1 MDQALRSRCERFLA
15 NRDTLRKAFPWENP
29 YLHAVCA
36 GILTQKN
43 QTAEVDRLH
52 DCRDLLR
59 ARTGFFS
66 NFRGIAQEAMIT
78 LLSLEPAPQEELDQG
93 LRLYDALKDH
103 FRPSQY
109 LPLAA
114 LLLADQVEERQYGA
128 FAARTRAIYN
138 GMKEAHCFLTGV
150 EDSVFAALL
159 ALSPRPVEALIA
171 ETEACYDRLK
181 HRPFGTGQF
190 TQTLSHVLALGEG
203 SAQEKCDRT
212 LALYDALKDRGR
224 KYSTGHELGTLG
236 LLTLVPG
243 EVGALAEEVVEVDHF
258 LSQQKG
264 YGLMGVGK
272 AQRLMHGVMLTAG
285 YILDQN
291 QAVLGAAAVS
301 TTVSLIVAQEVALF
315 TVVAA
320 GSAAGI
326 AASSTGQE

>member
-78 LLSLEPAPQEELDQG
+78 LLFLEPAPQEKLDQG

-128 FAARTRAIYN
+128 FAARTRAICN
-138 GMKEAHCFLTGV
+138 GMKEEHCFLTGV

-258 LSQQKG
+258 LSQQ
-264 YGLMGVGK
+264 
-272 AQRLMHGVMLTAG
+272 
-285 YILDQN
+285 
-291 QAVLGAAAVS
+291 
-301 TTVSLIVAQEVALF
+301 
-315 TVVAA
+315 
-320 GSAAGI
+320 
-326 AASSTGQE
+326 

>member
-15 NRDTLRKAFPWENP
+15 NRDTLRKAFPLENP
-29 YLHAVCA
+29 YLHAACA

-43 QTAEVDRLH
+43 RAADVDRLH
-52 DCRDLLR
+52 ACRDLLKE
-59 ARTGFFS
+59 RTGLFS
-66 NFRGIAQEAMIT
+66 NFRGAAQEAMIT
-78 LLSLEPAPQEELDQG
+78 LLSLEPDPQEKLDQG
-93 LRLYDALKDH
+93 LRLYDALKEH

-114 LLLADQVEERQYGA
+114 LLLTDQVGEHQYGEI
-128 FAARTRAIYN
+128 AARTRAIYD
-138 GMKEAHCFLTGV
+138 GMKEEHRFLTGA

-159 ALSPRPVEALIA
+159 ALSPRSVPEIID

-203 SAQEKCDRT
+203 NAQEKCDRT
-212 LALYDALKDRGR
+212 LALYQALKDHGR

-236 LLTLVPG
+236 LLALVPG
-243 EVGALAEEVVEVDHF
+243 EVDALAEEVVEVDHF

-264 YGLMGVGK
+264 YGLMGIGK

-285 YILDQN
+285 YVIDQN

-315 TVVAA
+315 TAVAA
-320 GSAAGI
+320 GSIAGI
-326 AASSTGQE
+326 AASSTGQG

>member
-1 MDQALRSRCERFLA
+1 M
-15 NRDTLRKAFPWENP
+15 
-29 YLHAVCA
+29 
-36 GILTQKN
+36 
-43 QTAEVDRLH
+43 
-52 DCRDLLR
+52 
-59 ARTGFFS
+59 
-66 NFRGIAQEAMIT
+66 
-78 LLSLEPAPQEELDQG
+78 
-93 LRLYDALKDH
+93 
-103 FRPSQY
+103 
-109 LPLAA
+109 
-114 LLLADQVEERQYGA
+114 
-128 FAARTRAIYN
+128 
-138 GMKEAHCFLTGV
+138 
-150 EDSVFAALL
+150 
-159 ALSPRPVEALIA
+159 EALIA

-212 LALYDALKDRGR
+212 LALYGALKDRGR

-243 EVGALAEEVVEVDHF
+243 EVEALAEEVVEVDHF